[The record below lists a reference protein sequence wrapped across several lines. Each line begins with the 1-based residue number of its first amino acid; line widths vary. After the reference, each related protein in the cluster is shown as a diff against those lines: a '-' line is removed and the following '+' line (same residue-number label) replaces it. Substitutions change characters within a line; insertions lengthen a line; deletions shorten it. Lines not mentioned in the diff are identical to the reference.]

1 MTDPSKVP
9 KADEEEYPSAK
20 PALLNLL
27 RHAIENS
34 DYEKVEEIIWSNPRT
49 LITLSDSAVY
59 LMAGPKYNACH
70 IAARANQPDIMA
82 LILDTV
88 SNISFIR
95 KIYPNEPDEN
105 LQHRVKHL
113 LDSYLN
119 TADPRQ
125 GNTPLHYACRLGY
138 YRVVRVLL
146 TFEGCDTSLRN
157 RAGQTPRESICAQKP
172 DHSGEIIKK
181 IKDMLKCPLHLP
193 LYRDQ
198 LKKRLM
204 LAKRRKEAGL
214 NDSDISLSGLFI
226 SSTLR

>member
-1 MTDPSKVP
+1 MADPSNLP
-9 KADEEEYPSAK
+9 KADMEDYPSAK

-27 RHAIENS
+27 RHAIEAG
-34 DYEKVEEIIWSNPRT
+34 DYEKVEEIIWSNPRS
-49 LITLSDSAVY
+49 LITLSDSATY

-88 SNISFIR
+88 SNINFIK

-105 LQHRVKHL
+105 LQDRVKHL
-113 LDSYLN
+113 VDSYLN
-119 TADPRQ
+119 TPDPRQ
-125 GNTPLHYACRLGY
+125 GNTPLHYACRLGH

-157 RAGQTPRESICAQKP
+157 KAGQTPQESICAQKK
-172 DHSGEIIKK
+172 DETGEVQKK
-181 IKDMLKCPLHLP
+181 IKEMLKCPLHLP
-193 LYRDQ
+193 MYRDQ

-204 LAKRRKEAGL
+204 LAKRRKEAGEH
-214 NDSDISLSGLFI
+214 DSDISLSGLFI
-226 SSTLR
+226 S